1 MLFLARVPSSRNRT
15 HPPTLHFPFARL
27 SCNLTPSLAHHSL
40 AHLLALAL
48 SHSLL
53 FSRAAN
59 VACHVSAHV
68 GRARTTRT
76 KSTRTM
82 PGELCLP
89 TQRARGADRTE
100 GEEIEET
107 TPAKRREVGVA
118 DAVAWRGLASEDA
131 SA

>member
-1 MLFLARVPSSRNRT
+1 
-15 HPPTLHFPFARL
+15 
-27 SCNLTPSLAHHSL
+27 
-40 AHLLALAL
+40 
-48 SHSLL
+48 
-53 FSRAAN
+53 
-59 VACHVSAHV
+59 
-68 GRARTTRT
+68 
-76 KSTRTM
+76 M